1 MSTTPT
7 PSYVEARHEGT
18 RTAARFIGCDSLNEY
33 NTDAVGEQLSH
44 LIEGR
49 TRPQLHLDLV
59 GIRYV
64 SSSALGKLLAL
75 NRKVRAA
82 GGRLV
87 LCNPSPAV
95 VEVLTVT
102 GLHTIL
108 EVRRADALH
117 PEGLSA

>member
-1 MSTTPT
+1 MSATPT
-7 PSYVEARHEGT
+7 PSSVEVRHEGT
-18 RTAARFIGCDSLNEY
+18 RTAARFTGCDSLNEF
-33 NTDAVGEQLSH
+33 NTDAIEQLSR

-49 TRPQLHLDLV
+49 TRPQLDLDLV
-59 GIRYV
+59 GIRYL

-82 GGRLV
+82 GGQLV

-95 VEVLTVT
+95 VEILTIT

-108 EVRRADALH
+108 EVRRADARH